1 MHTKEMEEEVIK
13 TASRSGMIDMYG
25 DLIPAIDGCC
35 IEMNTSIVSLM
46 RETIKSAMELR
57 RTCTTWFE
65 KVIELG
71 FYEDQINEVYENK
84 KII

>member
-1 MHTKEMEEEVIK
+1 
-13 TASRSGMIDMYG
+13 
-25 DLIPAIDGCC
+25 
-35 IEMNTSIVSLM
+35 MNTSIVSLM